1 MQRLLE
7 KNEKPLESDLLRTL
21 NAISA
26 ELEMPHPYSKGNS
39 TEAIKIGFESA
50 LKQLKTKYEKTLER
64 RVALEQEECCLE
76 SRIAK
81 LRYAYEMFV
90 LQEARQI
97 PLPTG
102 DENP

>member
-7 KNEKPLESDLLRTL
+7 KNEKPLESDLLWTL

-26 ELEMPHPYSKGNS
+26 ELEIPHPYSEGSS

-50 LKQLKTKYEKTLER
+50 LKQLDTKYEETLAKIA
-64 RVALEQEECCLE
+64 VLEQEEYCLA

-81 LRYAYEMFV
+81 LQYAYEMFV

-97 PLPTG
+97 PLLTG